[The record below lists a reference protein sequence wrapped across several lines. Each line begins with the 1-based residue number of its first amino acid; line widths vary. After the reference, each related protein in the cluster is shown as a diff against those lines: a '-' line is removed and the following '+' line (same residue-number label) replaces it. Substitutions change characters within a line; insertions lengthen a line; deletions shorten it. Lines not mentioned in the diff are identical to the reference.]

1 MVELSGLCWMVV
13 ESGLVIRLRSEDPF
27 LCLEA
32 LGVVEE
38 EHTCLAWAAAVGFSF
53 QALGVEMG

>member
-1 MVELSGLCWMVV
+1 MVV

-38 EHTCLAWAAAVGFSF
+38 EHTCLAWAAAEGFSF

>member
-1 MVELSGLCWMVV
+1 MVV

>member
-1 MVELSGLCWMVV
+1 MAGLSGLCWMVV

-38 EHTCLAWAAAVGFSF
+38 HIRLAWAAAVGYSF
-53 QALGVEMG
+53 QALWVEMG

>member
-1 MVELSGLCWMVV
+1 MVV
-13 ESGLVIRLRSEDPF
+13 ESGLVLRLRSEDPF

-38 EHTCLAWAAAVGFSF
+38 HAYLAWAAAVGFSS
-53 QALGVEMG
+53 QALRVQMG